1 MTSAPSE
8 VGNHFPAISTVP
20 PSSDYNP
27 ERPEAPPE
35 TSGTLSQRSG
45 AISEASGALSEGS
58 GALSEGSET
67 VSEGSGPIPEVC
79 ETGPEAAGTVPERSR
94 TGGRVPQAA
103 DIGED
108 EEGSRPSAV
117 RYAGRM
123 MKYSIT
129 ATVLIILSLV
139 LLGFVRQG
147 TTPKWEYKTEV
158 YSLIDV
164 DWEPN
169 PQIVK
174 EERIEA
180 RAHRESVSKLAS
192 LGSSGWEL
200 VNLTPV
206 AIAHELSTKQDF
218 QTNEPLKSRLGLYRA
233 TFKRLRP

>member
-1 MTSAPSE
+1 
-8 VGNHFPAISTVP
+8 
-20 PSSDYNP
+20 
-27 ERPEAPPE
+27 
-35 TSGTLSQRSG
+35 
-45 AISEASGALSEGS
+45 
-58 GALSEGSET
+58 
-67 VSEGSGPIPEVC
+67 
-79 ETGPEAAGTVPERSR
+79 
-94 TGGRVPQAA
+94 
-103 DIGED
+103 
-108 EEGSRPSAV
+108 
-117 RYAGRM
+117 

-218 QTNEPLKSRLGLYRA
+218 QTNEPLSRVWVCIAPPLNGFGLSLGRIRCPSPPALGLRVSPSVFPPSPGQGDTSTSCAMLGRVGGASVHPPQA
-233 TFKRLRP
+233 TPNSSK